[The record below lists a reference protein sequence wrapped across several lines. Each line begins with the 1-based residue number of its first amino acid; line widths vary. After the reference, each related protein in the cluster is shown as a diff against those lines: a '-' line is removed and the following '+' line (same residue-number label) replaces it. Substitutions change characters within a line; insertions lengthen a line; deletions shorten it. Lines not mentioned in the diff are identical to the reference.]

1 MGELRRVIEEDIQ
14 VAKEIVPRFRKCMK
28 LGNNILAILGA
39 IIGGLLGYLAFFWI
53 ARRASTVLFCRVA
66 SRGLAQGC

>member
-28 LGNNILAILGA
+28 PGNNILAILGA
-39 IIGGLLGYLAFFWI
+39 IIGGFAWISGLLLDC
-53 ARRASTVLFCRVA
+53 SP
-66 SRGLAQGC
+66 GLLRYYFAG